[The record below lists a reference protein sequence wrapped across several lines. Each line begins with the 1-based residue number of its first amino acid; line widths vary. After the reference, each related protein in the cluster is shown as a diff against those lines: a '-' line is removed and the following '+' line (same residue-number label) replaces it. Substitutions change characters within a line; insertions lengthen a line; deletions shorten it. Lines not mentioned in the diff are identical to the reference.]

1 MAICPII
8 VHFSTWYVRSMH
20 DVAFEFAGTVMRSK
34 DAQKQLSRTSLIQS
48 CCMLYEFQ
56 ILITGN
62 SFQFCIVWSMTK
74 NWSALLFD
82 FYQIPLRC
90 KITSNCN
97 FRFPHVFSYLA
108 EVRKHLNSCKSTIY
122 SRRLR
127 TFQQRSLGSAF
138 LQMYLGKVH
147 LI

>member
-8 VHFSTWYVRSMH
+8 VYFSTWRARSMH
-20 DVAFEFAGTVMRSK
+20 DVAFEFVRAVMRSK
-34 DAQKQLSRTSLIQS
+34 DAQKQLVRTSLIQS
-48 CCMLYEFQ
+48 CCMLYEFK
-56 ILITGN
+56 ILISGN

-74 NWSALLFD
+74 DWSALLFD
-82 FYQIPLRC
+82 FYQIPLMC
-90 KITSNCN
+90 KITRNCD
-97 FRFPHVFSYLA
+97 FRFPRVFSYLA
-108 EVRKHLNSCKSTIY
+108 QVQKHSNSCKSTIY